1 MIPPALQG
9 TNQYPQITV
18 ASYEDIPATPIVPP
32 TFAAQAMDYLGE
44 SWRTLGMIAVG
55 LVSLVMLR
63 GMIRG
68 GAPAPAPAPE
78 AVEAPRL
85 AVHEEEEEEE
95 EPEVETVLR
104 KRFDASGPNLKQELQ
119 LLVKED
125 PDAAAAILRNW
136 IGDAA

>member
-1 MIPPALQG
+1 
-9 TNQYPQITV
+9 
-18 ASYEDIPATPIVPP
+18 
-32 TFAAQAMDYLGE
+32 
-44 SWRTLGMIAVG
+44 MIAVG

-63 GMIRG
+63 SMVRG
-68 GAPAPAPAPE
+68 AAPAPAPSAE

-85 AVHEEEEEEE
+85 AAIDEEEEE
-95 EPEVETVLR
+95 EPQVETVLR
-104 KRFDASGPNLKQELQ
+104 RKFDSGGPNLKNELQ

>member
-1 MIPPALQG
+1 
-9 TNQYPQITV
+9 
-18 ASYEDIPATPIVPP
+18 
-32 TFAAQAMDYLGE
+32 MDYLGE
-44 SWRTLGMIAVG
+44 NWRTMGMIAVG

-68 GAPAPAPAPE
+68 AASAPAPAAE
-78 AVEAPRL
+78 AVNTPRI
-85 AVHEEEEEEE
+85 AAMEEEEEE
-95 EPEVETVLR
+95 EPAVETVLR
-104 KRFDASGPNLKQELQ
+104 KKFDVGGPNLKQELQ